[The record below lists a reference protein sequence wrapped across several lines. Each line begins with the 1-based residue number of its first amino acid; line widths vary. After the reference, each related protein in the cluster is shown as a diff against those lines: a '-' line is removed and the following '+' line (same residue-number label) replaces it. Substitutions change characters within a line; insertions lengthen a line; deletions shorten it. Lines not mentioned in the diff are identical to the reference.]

1 MKVSNNA
8 LNFLLAQYRAIFKR
22 AYVKGLASAV
32 LLTAGLAA
40 GQAQAAITD
49 DDNAVLQGS
58 TEVTVDGTQTK
69 ITISGTATTG
79 TTIDWSAPVKITGGA
94 ATTDNYIKGQSGAV
108 NITGEG
114 SLTIEVADSFDTK
127 GLAISGSTSGATVN
141 LDGDIN
147 VKAGTLA
154 IADGT
159 ENVTVSAGN
168 ITVGTAPAANP
179 NTPATAA
186 APTYNGILTLKATND
201 GKKATLGDTDSNIT
215 INSTGKI
222 EVTAGSGTA
231 TINGKTLTLNDKAM
245 FLSQNDGQ
253 KDASTS
259 TLAVDNLTELAG
271 AFHIVSGSSGK
282 TLTQEFTGKTASFG
296 GNLLITEHATLDL
309 KTKLATG
316 TGDIE
321 GQGTVTLENGSNT
334 VLGGTLKVSSG
345 TLAVANGAQLNASV
359 EKATI
364 AIAETSDS
372 KSTLEISSST
382 LKQFLD
388 GGNADYQAI
397 NTNGTTAKA
406 SAPSAK
412 GALTISSGTLRF
424 TDDSVT
430 LSDFG
435 FKGTN
440 DATSAANVDAG
451 KITFNSGSV
460 TNIVGKNFTI
470 KKQLDSSTTGANSKI
485 MLKADSLSL
494 GGDAAVDDYGF
505 SGATVANLRNTN
517 TAGAISL
524 GNAVT
529 LDVTLGD
536 STADIPVDA
545 NGVFSGDFVLDDS
558 TNGTLTVEHGHYTHD
573 GSLTINGGKL
583 VVTNSTTD
591 KDIETYLTLDQ
602 VTLKSDS
609 GSNASKIEIN
619 GSGTGVATVLDI
631 SKANLEIQAG
641 AGTNS
646 GSITVQSGGTLRTD
660 SDNLNKILNK
670 GTNSKG
676 FAVTLNTGTLEVTE
690 GLELDVAKLN
700 TSAAEDKIY
709 LNSTNGTNTILVNG
723 ELALTNIS
731 SALNYDKTEFTAEE
745 LTFEMAS
752 GQTGPAQLQSGTYT
766 AWSGLDGN
774 KGIEV
779 SGATLLLGGFDEI
792 SDGVWEAKSNGGKI
806 GTALAIKGGST
817 TIQNGQW
824 TGSSITVSDTGSLKI
839 GDDASSYVNASGET
853 FAAELTTTSL
863 TQSAGSTTVAKT
875 GTLTTDSLTVSDG
888 SFIINGSMTVNG
900 DYTPASTTGGVNT
913 PASYGVALAADKIT
927 LGENAKLTFG
937 ADAVKAITVNKSA
950 DASGGWISVVDGTF
964 GKANPATAQ
973 TVIDTDVG
981 STVTFNFDS
990 A

>member
-40 GQAQAAITD
+40 GASQAQAANNITD
-49 DDNAVLQGS
+49 GS
-58 TEVTVDGTQTK
+58 HDSLTGTAEVTVDGTDTK

-79 TTIDWSAPVKITGGA
+79 TTINWSAPVKITGGA

-108 NITGEG
+108 NITGDG
-114 SLTIEVADSFDTK
+114 SLTIDIIDSEEATN
-127 GLAISGSTSGATVN
+127 GLSISGDASGSTVKIGNITVTR
-141 LDGDIN
+141 
-147 VKAGTLA
+147 GTLA
-154 IADGT
+154 IADGD
-159 ENVTVSAGN
+159 ESVTVSAGN
-168 ITVGTAPAANP
+168 ITVGAAPATNPDTLAN
-179 NTPATAA
+179 AA
-186 APTYNGILTLKATND
+186 APEYSGILKLSSTTTQ
-201 GKKATLGDTDSNIT
+201 KKATLGEAESIIT
-215 INSTGKI
+215 VNSTGKI

-245 FLSQNDGQ
+245 FLSKNDGTNA
-253 KDASTS
+253 ASTS

-271 AFHIVSGSSGK
+271 AFHIVSGSASH

-321 GQGTVTLENGSNT
+321 GQGTVTLEKGSNT

-359 EKATI
+359 EGAAI
-364 AIAETSDS
+364 AVAETSNS

-397 NTNGTTAKA
+397 NTNGTTAKTSEA
-406 SAPSAK
+406 SKK
-412 GALTISSGTLRF
+412 GAVTIASGTLRF
-424 TDDSVT
+424 TDADVN
-430 LSDFG
+430 LSEFT
-435 FKGTN
+435 FKG
-440 DATSAANVDAG
+440 ANNSNPNAG
-451 KITFNSGSV
+451 QITFNSGST
-460 TNIVGKNFTI
+460 TNIVGENFTI
-470 KKQLDSSTTGANSKI
+470 EDQLDSSTTGANSKI

-558 TNGTLTVEHGHYTHD
+558 TNGKLTVAHGHYTHD
-573 GSLTINGGKL
+573 GSLTISGGTL
-583 VVTNSTTD
+583 TVTNGKTD
-591 KDIETYLTLDQ
+591 KNIETYLTLDQ
-602 VTLKSDS
+602 LVLHNGNASNS
-609 GSNASKIEIN
+609 GSTILVDA
-619 GSGTGVATVLDI
+619 SGTGVATVLDI
-631 SKANLEIQAG
+631 SKAKVEIG
-641 AGTNS
+641 TVAGTAS
-646 GSITVQSGGTLRTD
+646 GSITVQSGGTLKTD
-660 SDNLNKILNK
+660 SDNLLKILNK
-670 GTNSKG
+670 GTNTKG

-709 LNSTNGTNTILVNG
+709 LNSANGTNTILVNG

-731 SALNYDKTEFTAEE
+731 SALNFDKTEFTAEE
-745 LTFEMAS
+745 LTFDMAS
-752 GQTGPAQLQSGTYT
+752 GQTVPAKLQSGTYT

-779 SGATLLLGGFDEI
+779 SGATLLLGGFDEV
-792 SDGVWEAKSNGGKI
+792 SDGVWEAKSNGGPVDW
-806 GTALAIKGGST
+806 L
-817 TIQNGQW
+817 
-824 TGSSITVSDTGSLKI
+824 VH
-839 GDDASSYVNASGET
+839 YC
-853 FAAELTTTSL
+853 
-863 TQSAGSTTVAKT
+863 
-875 GTLTTDSLTVSDG
+875 
-888 SFIINGSMTVNG
+888 
-900 DYTPASTTGGVNT
+900 
-913 PASYGVALAADKIT
+913 
-927 LGENAKLTFG
+927 FG
-937 ADAVKAITVNKSA
+937 YR
-950 DASGGWISVVDGTF
+950 
-964 GKANPATAQ
+964 
-973 TVIDTDVG
+973 
-981 STVTFNFDS
+981 
-990 A
+990 